1 MRRRIEYNLK
11 RVYDLE
17 FREKVS
23 GGDTNEV
30 DHRVDE
36 FLRESWQARDCV
48 CVYWEGVLK
57 WKVLDA
63 SMTIP

>member
-1 MRRRIEYNLK
+1 MIL
-11 RVYDLE
+11 RVYDIE

-36 FLRESWQARDCV
+36 FLSERVGRQGTVCIERE
-48 CVYWEGVLK
+48 Y
-57 WKVLDA
+57 
-63 SMTIP
+63 